1 MPARAGGT
9 YRPPIM
15 AVAVPFPR
23 GRLLEQAAPAA
34 AAELRRACPA
44 VVLPAGSRRAAAEL
58 PAARLYIVE
67 EGVVLVRSFAESG
80 ARSMIVARC
89 APGSIVP
96 PPAEDEFIQS
106 LTDAWL
112 TAVPHAAWRRLLAVP
127 EIAEQLVSGLEE
139 TIVRQREA
147 SRSLAGIRNT
157 DRVRRQLVELARE
170 HGRVT
175 REGVRIDL
183 PLTHDLIA
191 DMVGCARE
199 TVTRAFDEL
208 QREDFIARRG
218 TSYQLLVPP
227 ETLYA

>member
-1 MPARAGGT
+1 M
-9 YRPPIM
+9 
-15 AVAVPFPR
+15 
-23 GRLLEQAAPAA
+23 
-34 AAELRRACPA
+34 
-44 VVLPAGSRRAAAEL
+44 LPAGARRVAAEL

-67 EGVVLVRSFAESG
+67 EGVVLVRTFAEAG
-80 ARSMIVARC
+80 TRSMIVGRC
-89 APGSIVP
+89 GRGAILPAP
-96 PPAEDEFIQS
+96 AADELLQS

-112 TAVPHAAWRRLLAVP
+112 TAVPYSAWRRLLAVP
-127 EIAEQLVSGLEE
+127 EVAEQLVAGLEE
-139 TIVRQREA
+139 TIARQRDA

-157 DRVRRQLVELARE
+157 DRVRRQLLELARE

-208 QREDFIARRG
+208 QRSGFVVRRG
-218 TSYQLLVPP
+218 GFYQLLVPP
-227 ETLYA
+227 DTLYGD